1 LYTVRNVV
9 AENQKLVYN
18 DGVRKIFLYTKG
30 TKGGSPKL
38 KNLLNYMENTRKENA
53 VDEELQQIQ
62 NIVDEVKCSD
72 EERARYMK
80 VYGVIDYE
88 KRDSYEAGHEAGHAE
103 KLIEL
108 VCRKITK
115 GKEVAQIAEELEED
129 EITIKKIYDIA
140 ITFAPDFDMAKIH
153 NIYDTILHQK

>member
-1 LYTVRNVV
+1 MV
-9 AENQKLVYN
+9 
-18 DGVRKIFLYTKG
+18 
-30 TKGGSPKL
+30 
-38 KNLLNYMENTRKENA
+38 NA

-88 KRDSYEAGHEAGHAE
+88 KRDSYEAGHAEGHTAGRAIGHAE
-103 KLIEL
+103 KLIEQ

-115 GKEVAQIAEELEED
+115 GKEVAQIADELEED
-129 EITIKKIYDIA
+129 ESIIQKIYDVA
-140 ITFAPDFDMAKIH
+140 ITFAPDFDATEIYKK
-153 NIYDTILHQK
+153 IYD

>member
-1 LYTVRNVV
+1 M
-9 AENQKLVYN
+9 
-18 DGVRKIFLYTKG
+18 LYTKG

-88 KRDSYEAGHEAGHAE
+88 KRDSYEAGHTE

-108 VCRKITK
+108 VCRKIAK
-115 GKEVAQIAEELEED
+115 GKEVAQIADELEED
-129 EITIKKIYDIA
+129 ESIIQKIYDVA
-140 ITFAPDFDMAKIH
+140 ITFAPDFDAAKIYH
-153 NIYDTILHQK
+153 ILHTK